1 MFKSCIGDKE
11 MLKKVLKKFV
21 SFALIFTIFTLPC
34 MHVFAD
40 NSTEIIS
47 INGNEFEVTEEND
60 KITVVQTLDDQVTKA
75 VYNKSTHS
83 LVINSFYEGR
93 LCFVGKADLSS
104 SPIENKEALIDFL
117 MSEDLISHL
126 DYWDFFL

>member
-1 MFKSCIGDKE
+1 MFRSCIGGKE

-21 SFALIFTIFTLPC
+21 SFTLIFTIFTSPC
-34 MHVFAD
+34 MHVFAG
-40 NSTEIIS
+40 NNTEIIEV
-47 INGNEFEVTEEND
+47 NGNEFEVTEEND

-75 VYNKSTHS
+75 VYNKLTHA

-93 LCFVGKADLSS
+93 LCFVGKSDLSS
-104 SPIENKEALIDFL
+104 SPIETKEALIDFL
-117 MSEDLISHL
+117 MSEDLLSHL

>member
-1 MFKSCIGDKE
+1 M
-11 MLKKVLKKFV
+11 
-21 SFALIFTIFTLPC
+21 
-34 MHVFAD
+34 
-40 NSTEIIS
+40 
-47 INGNEFEVTEEND
+47 
-60 KITVVQTLDDQVTKA
+60 
-75 VYNKSTHS
+75 
-83 LVINSFYEGR
+83 INSFYEGR